1 LDALAE
7 CVVCV
12 EMRAADRA
20 AFPAD
25 WAGSKGDMITVLT
38 CNLDVV
44 GIMQATARAVPPVA
58 TALAAGPAAWAT
70 VRAPTVVS

>member
-1 LDALAE
+1 
-7 CVVCV
+7 
-12 EMRAADRA
+12 
-20 AFPAD
+20 
-25 WAGSKGDMITVLT
+25 MITVLT